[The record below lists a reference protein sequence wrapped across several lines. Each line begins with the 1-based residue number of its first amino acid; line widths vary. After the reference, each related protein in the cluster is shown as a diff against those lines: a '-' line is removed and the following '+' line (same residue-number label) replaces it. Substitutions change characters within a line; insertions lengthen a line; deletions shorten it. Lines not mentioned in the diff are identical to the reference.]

1 MPPRN
6 FTTQSILVLESF
18 GHLAQ
23 NVETFEAHSG
33 RKHDLLGFADIL
45 SFDPLEN
52 ITYFIQI
59 TDHGN
64 RNARFKKIINSAEA
78 CSLVW
83 CNKYRKIWLMTWGNL
98 DYKIE
103 DITRSAFPE
112 DMQRLVK
119 QIRTKKKELAKIIV
133 ADKKYVDSRIY
144 QYE

>member
-1 MPPRN
+1 MRPRN
-6 FTTQSILVLESF
+6 FTKQSIQVLESF

-52 ITYFIQI
+52 VTYFIQI

-98 DYKIE
+98 DYRIE
-103 DITRSAFPE
+103 DIIRASFPE

-119 QIRTKKKELAKIIV
+119 EIRLRKKALAKIEV
-133 ADKKYVDSRIY
+133 AEAKYMDSRIY
-144 QYE
+144 QYG